1 MIILS
6 LGAGV
11 QSSTLALMAAAGDIG
26 PMPDAAIFADTHG
39 EPKAV
44 YEWLNWLEK
53 QLPFPV
59 YRASRGSLWQSAS
72 TVRRTRDGQRTYV
85 PTGIPVFMVEGLVKA
100 GIGKRQC
107 TRDFKVD
114 VITKEARR
122 LLGKIGKRI
131 TKAEGTLISMWIG
144 ISTDESQ
151 RVKESRQSWIKARW
165 PLLET
170 GHSRASCLAWMK
182 ARGFPIPPRS
192 ACTYCPYHDD
202 RSWLELAPEEFA
214 DAVLKE
220 KQLQAAYADTTEIRG
235 VPYFHSSR
243 VPLDQVV
250 FKPKEQLPAHPDL
263 FDENTVAV
271 ECEGMC
277 GL

>member
-1 MIILS
+1 
-6 LGAGV
+6 
-11 QSSTLALMAAAGDIG
+11 MAAHGEIT
-26 PMPDAAIFADTHG
+26 PMPDCAVFADTHG

-44 YEWLNWLEK
+44 YEWLDWLER
-53 QLPFPV
+53 QLPYPV
-59 YRASRGSLWQSAS
+59 HRASKGDLWKSAS
-72 TVRRTRDGQRTYV
+72 TVKRTKDGLRTYV
-85 PTGIPVFMVEGLVKA
+85 PTGIPVFMKQGLVKT

-114 VITKEARR
+114 VITRECRR
-122 LLGKIGKRI
+122 LLGLPRV
-131 TKAEGTLISMWIG
+131 TKSMGVLVSMWIG

-151 RVKESRQSWIKARW
+151 RVKESRQPWIKARW
-165 PLLET
+165 PLLEY
-170 GHSRASCLAWMK
+170 GYSRQACLDWMK
-182 ARGFPIPPRS
+182 AKGFPLPPRS

-202 RSWLELAPEEFA
+202 RSWLALTPDEFA
-214 DAVLKE
+214 DAVRKE
-220 KQLQAAYADTTEIRG
+220 KELQSVYASTTEIKG
-235 VPYFHSSR
+235 TPFFHSSR

-250 FKPKEQLPAHPDL
+250 FRDNDPDL